1 MVFLNQA
8 NHFLIQPKLKNKT
21 NMNKKLLIRKSHRY
35 IGLIVSLQL
44 LAWTLGGIWFTWN
57 DIDKIH
63 GDHLRNTKTSA
74 VLAPKVSV
82 QKALEVLTNYK
93 SLHSITVIQVLSTP
107 VYRIKYTTVQDVSKI
122 VLIDGNS
129 GELFPE
135 MTQQQ
140 AIDIVNKAK
149 SFEAKISSVELITQT
164 DAHHEYRENPM
175 PAWAITYD
183 FPESPTFYVSV
194 ELAKVTAVRHNSWRV
209 FDFLWMLHTMDYQTR
224 DDFGNWL
231 IKIFSLI
238 ALVTA
243 ISGIVLFVISS
254 RRRQRR

>member
-1 MVFLNQA
+1 
-8 NHFLIQPKLKNKT
+8 
-21 NMNKKLLIRKSHRY
+21 MNKKLLIRKAHRY
-35 IGLIVSLQL
+35 IGLIVALQL

-63 GDHLRNTKTSA
+63 GDHLRNTTKIMAKSPA
-74 VLAPKVSV
+74 VST
-82 QKALEVLTNYK
+82 QKALKALSDYK
-93 SLHSITVIQVLSTP
+93 SLNSIAVIQVLSTP
-107 VYRIKYTTVQDVSKI
+107 VYRIKYRTVQGVSKM

-135 MTQQQ
+135 ITQQQ
-140 AIDIVNKAK
+140 AIDIVNESKN
-149 SFEAKISSVELITQT
+149 FIAKISSVEFITET
-164 DAHHEYRENPM
+164 DAHHEYREKPM

-183 FPESPTFYVSV
+183 YPESPTFYVSTQ
-194 ELAKVTAVRHNSWRV
+194 LGIVTAVRHNSWRI

-243 ISGIVLFVISS
+243 ISGIVLFFIS
-254 RRRQRR
+254 RRKRPKPKL

>member
-1 MVFLNQA
+1 
-8 NHFLIQPKLKNKT
+8 
-21 NMNKKLLIRKSHRY
+21 MNKKLLIRKTHRY
-35 IGLIVSLQL
+35 IGLIVALQL

-57 DIDKIH
+57 DIDDIH
-63 GDHLRNTKTSA
+63 GDHLRNTKTNA
-74 VLAPKVSV
+74 VLTPKASV
-82 QKALEVLTNYK
+82 QKALEVLADYK
-93 SLHSITVIQVLSTP
+93 TLNSITVIQVLSTP
-107 VYRIKYTTVQDVSKI
+107 VYRIKYRTVQGVSKM

-135 MTQQQ
+135 ITQQQ
-140 AIDIVNKAK
+140 AIDIVNESK
-149 SFEAKISSVELITQT
+149 SFKAKISSVELITET
-164 DAHHEYRENPM
+164 DAHHEYREKSM

-183 FPESPTFYVSV
+183 YPESPTFYVSTV
-194 ELAKVTAVRHNSWRV
+194 LAKVTAVRHNSWRI

-254 RRRQRR
+254 RWRQRR

>member
-1 MVFLNQA
+1 M
-8 NHFLIQPKLKNKT
+8 KLKI
-21 NMNKKLLIRKSHRY
+21 KLFIRKAHRY
-35 IGLIVSLQL
+35 IGLIVALQL

-63 GDHLRNTKTSA
+63 GDHLRKS
-74 VLAPKVSV
+74 VQESLRSPKVSV
-82 QKALEVLTNYK
+82 QKALTVLTDFK
-93 SLHSITVIQVLSTP
+93 SLNSIRVIQILSKP
-107 VYRIKYTTVQDVSKI
+107 VYRINYLTTHNAIKTSLV
-122 VLIDGNS
+122 DGDS
-129 GELFPE
+129 GKLMPELS
-135 MTQQQ
+135 QKN
-140 AIDIVNKAK
+140 AIDIANKAK
-149 SFEAKISSVELITQT
+149 DFDAPIASVELINQT
-164 DAHHEYRENPM
+164 DSHHEYREKPM

-183 FPESPTFYVSV
+183 YPESPTFYVSTK
-194 ELAKVTAVRHNSWRV
+194 LGTLTAVRYNSWRI

>member
-1 MVFLNQA
+1 
-8 NHFLIQPKLKNKT
+8 
-21 NMNKKLLIRKSHRY
+21 MNKKQLIRKTHRY
-35 IGLIVSLQL
+35 IGLIVALQL

-63 GDHLRNTKTSA
+63 GDHLRNTKTKV
-74 VLAPKVSV
+74 VLAPKISV
-82 QKALEVLTNYK
+82 QKALEALTDYK

-107 VYRIKYTTVQDVSKI
+107 VYQIKYKTAQDDSKI
-122 VLIDGNS
+122 ALVDGDS

-135 MTQQQ
+135 ISQQN
-140 AIDIVNKAK
+140 AIDIANGVKG
-149 SFEAKISSVELITQT
+149 FEAQVLSVELITHT
-164 DAHHEYRENPM
+164 NAHHEYREKPM

-183 FPESPTFYVSV
+183 YPESPTFYVSTK
-194 ELAKVTAVRHNSWRV
+194 LASVTAVRHNSWRV

-238 ALVTA
+238 VLVTA
-243 ISGIVLFVISS
+243 ISGIVLFIISS
-254 RRRQRR
+254 KRRQRR